1 MAEAILFQVAG
12 EILMKLSSQAFQ
24 RHGMLFG
31 LKDDLKKLTTTVSTI
46 KDVLL
51 DAEGRQTKSHLLENW
66 LQKLEEAI
74 YDAEN
79 VLKELSTEALRRE
92 LITRDHKNSKQV
104 RTFFSKSNQIAFNYR
119 MARQV
124 KNIWERLDAIDAEK
138 NNFTCVKTV
147 NHGLNT
153 VHLIE

>member
-24 RHGMLFG
+24 RLGMLFG
-31 LKDDLKKLTTTVSTI
+31 LKGDLNKLTTTVSTI

-51 DAEGRQTKSHLLENW
+51 DAEGRQTKSHLLQNW
-66 LQKLEEAI
+66 LHKLEEAL
-74 YDAEN
+74 YDAED
-79 VLKELSTEALRRE
+79 VLDELSTEALRRE
-92 LITRDHKNSKQV
+92 LMTRDHKNAKQMLLML
-104 RTFFSKSNQIAFNYR
+104 K
-119 MARQV
+119 
-124 KNIWERLDAIDAEK
+124 KH
-138 NNFTCVKTV
+138 NFTCVKTV